1 MEQVEMERNA
11 RRLYSILAYT
21 PKERKEERDEYNS
34 SDLELATDLC
44 LDGISLDEDHKC
56 KVTDFEICGINE

>member
-21 PKERKEERDEYNS
+21 PKERKEERDEYVDNPKMQN
-34 SDLELATDLC
+34 LQRT
-44 LDGISLDEDHKC
+44 GITRLPQ
-56 KVTDFEICGINE
+56 IC

>member
-1 MEQVEMERNA
+1 METR
-11 RRLYSILAYT
+11 SIYLT
-21 PKERKEERDEYNS
+21 VRVDIECPDEYNS

-44 LDGISLDEDHKC
+44 LDGISLDEGHKC